1 MKKNLIFTIILTVIA
16 MVSPINSLAVTESQ
30 LVRETKALFEEF
42 DKIMVIFVVA
52 SHENEINAAGEALL
66 AADDIGSKITKNQ
79 RKMSRAEKEQIEK
92 WLETKSK
99 QTPGF
104 QERRDIFNQMVNM
117 MNALH
122 EH

>member
-1 MKKNLIFTIILTVIA
+1 MKKNLIFTIILTIIA

-92 WLETKSK
+92 WLETKRK

-104 QERRDIFNQMVNM
+104 QERRDIFNKMVNM
-117 MNALH
+117 MNELH

>member
-1 MKKNLIFTIILTVIA
+1 MKKNLIFTIILTIIA
-16 MVSPINSLAVTESQ
+16 MVSPINSLAVTESE

-92 WLETKSK
+92 WLETKRK

-117 MNALH
+117 INELH

>member
-92 WLETKSK
+92 WLETKRK

>member
-79 RKMSRAEKEQIEK
+79 RKRSRAEKEQIER
-92 WLETKSK
+92 WLETKRK

-104 QERRDIFNQMVNM
+104 QKRRDIFNKMVNM
-117 MNALH
+117 LNELH